1 MDLQEIRKKLKKDL
15 DKARYEHTK
24 GVMYTAACLAMA
36 YGYPV
41 EKAMLAGLLHDCAKC
56 LPTEEKQKLCE
67 EHHILVSEVELENP
81 GLLHAKAGMAL
92 AEEKYVEFQSNE
104 INDDA
109 TVETLKSIIAGR
121 NVMVIAPGPSLT
133 ETQAALKQLANEKNC
148 VVISATFVPDFI
160 ETDYVFL
167 SNLKRYNTTFNPT
180 HKQINLIHTSNIK
193 VEETEKMVVN
203 TTLPEIWQRGLR
215 IN

>member
-92 AEEKYVEFQSNE
+92 AEEKYDVQ
-104 INDDA
+104 D
-109 TVETLKSIIAGR
+109 
-121 NVMVIAPGPSLT
+121 
-133 ETQAALKQLANEKNC
+133 
-148 VVISATFVPDFI
+148 
-160 ETDYVFL
+160 
-167 SNLKRYNTTFNPT
+167 
-180 HKQINLIHTSNIK
+180 
-193 VEETEKMVVN
+193 
-203 TTLPEIWQRGLR
+203 PEILLFWRRRNMAYLIRRFCMQSKCIPPVSPIWDCWIRLSILQTTSSRDEIRHLVWNIYVSWLFR
-215 IN
+215 I